1 MASTIDSTLGGDMT
15 KDGRA
20 IDKAN
25 LQAAFDAAIVDIE
38 ALQASTPSAFPVPVA
53 DGGTG
58 AATLTDGGI
67 LLGSGTGAVTAMAV
81 LADGEIVVGDGTTD
95 PTALAAFTSSTGTL
109 KHENGGIEADISAIA
124 DGGLLVGTGAGT
136 MAIRASALT
145 AGAAGFLTHE
155 VGGLE
160 FDASA
165 VADGDVVVGT
175 GAGTMGLE
183 SGATFRAT
191 VGLAIGTDVQAFD
204 ADILKADTA
213 DVLTAGFA
221 ATVHNAGT
229 KSLGTYTPD
238 EADGNLQRAV
248 NGGAHT
254 LAPPTND
261 CTIIVQYTNNG
272 SAGAITTSG
281 FTLVDGDSFTTTNA
295 DDFFCFIVKNNGF
308 SSLTVKA
315 LQ

>member
-1 MASTIDSTLGGDMT
+1 MVSTIDPTLAGDMT

-25 LQAAFDAAIVDIE
+25 LQAGFAAAKADIE
-38 ALQASTPSAFPVPVA
+38 ELQGLTPSSFPVPVSE
-53 DGGTG
+53 GGTG
-58 AATLTDGGI
+58 VATLTDGGI
-67 LLGSGTGAVTAMAV
+67 LLGSGTGAVTAMSV
-81 LADGEIVVGDGTTD
+81 LADGEVVIGDGTTD
-95 PTALAAFTSSTGTL
+95 PVALAAFTSSTGAL

-145 AGAAGFLTHE
+145 GGASGFLTHE

-165 VADGDVVVGT
+165 VADGDVIVGT

-191 VGLAIGTDVQAFD
+191 VGLAIGVDVQAFD

-221 ATVHNAGT
+221 GTVHDAGT
-229 KSLGTYTPD
+229 KSTGTYTPD
-238 EADGNLQRAV
+238 EADGNLQKAV

-261 CTIIVQYTNNG
+261 CTIIVQYTNNAF
-272 SAGAITTSG
+272 AGTITTSG
-281 FTLVDGDSFTTTNA
+281 FTLVDGDSFDTTNGN
-295 DDFFCFIVKNNGF
+295 DFFAFIVKNNGF